1 MKRQNSTM
9 INGGS
14 ASNDSY
20 SRNKGYNYGKKYRYR
35 ALRVDLRHI
44 ILKKALTRYFEQKIN
59 KVNRVSSFFKK
70 QCENTSTN

>member
-20 SRNKGYNYGKKYRYR
+20 SRNHGIYGKKYRYR

-59 KVNRVSSFFKK
+59 KVNRVSSFFKN